1 MRYDTLDSG
10 QIADDGRL
18 MDIANVTVMRDGQE
32 LAHLRPRRD
41 FFPST
46 NGMNTMTIAGS
57 YSTLENDFYV
67 ILVGW
72 EPVEQNAATFKVYI
86 NPLINLI
93 WWGGLILIVGT
104 ILAAWP
110 REILPERIRQ
120 EVRGLSLAWRA
131 QEPDVTHEPAETLG
145 CGADSHR

>member
-1 MRYDTLDSG
+1 
-10 QIADDGRL
+10 
-18 MDIANVTVMRDGQE
+18 MDIASVTVLRDGQE
-32 LAHLRPRRD
+32 LAHLRPRHD
-41 FFPST
+41 FYPGT
-46 NGMNTMTIAGS
+46 DGMNTMTIAGS
-57 YSTLENDFYV
+57 YSTVENDFYV

-86 NPLINLI
+86 NPFINLI

-120 EVRGLSLAWRA
+120 DARSIPGIARRGA
-131 QEPDVTHEPAETLG
+131 
-145 CGADSHR
+145 